1 MKHEVQRNLRR
12 LAGDEGGAVTVI
24 TAVSLVSLIGMSS
37 LAIDYGYVR
46 YAQAMLQAS
55 ADAAAMAGATEI
67 NVNGSSASAAATA
80 ISYSSGSGGKNAFSW
95 LNSTVTTSASLTC
108 LNTLVTGGYPC
119 LGSPTP
125 SNAIVVTQK
134 ATVPLFIGQ
143 ALGFQPMTFTATATA
158 AAKGGGLPPMNIEII
173 LDSTNSMG
181 QADSACPTASSQT
194 KIGCATQGIQMLLGI
209 LWPSVDNVGLMTFP
223 PVCINKTSTT
233 NSTTNCPANSTG
245 PLDDYNCSGTNPG
258 IQYYGTGTNTWATN
272 ITVNG
277 VSQSPYVVVPL
288 SAPGAANYKTSMS
301 PNAPLNFAGYP
312 NGSYVVNA
320 TGYAA
325 NKPSP
330 ATTTCKGIATPGGD
344 GTYYAQAIYAAQ
356 AALTASSQSGVQNV
370 IILFSDGAAN
380 STKMPSNYASKQ
392 CQQGITA
399 AQAAAAAGTWVY
411 TIAYG
416 SPTSTG
422 SSGCS
427 TDTNLSPCSAMQQMA
442 SDPTKFYSDDSQGC
456 LSTDHPSLTS
466 LNSIFQNIGNNLRSA
481 RLVPNG
487 TT

>member
-1 MKHEVQRNLRR
+1 MNRKIQDYLNR
-12 LAGDEGGAVTVI
+12 LIGDEGGAVTVI
-24 TAVSLVSLIGMSS
+24 TAVSFVSLVGISS

-46 YAQAMLQAS
+46 YAQATLQAS
-55 ADAAAMAGATEI
+55 ADAAALAGATEI
-67 NVNGSSASAAATA
+67 NVNGGSSNAAATA
-80 ISYSSGSGGKNAFSW
+80 ISYGSGSGGKNAFSW

-108 LNTLVTGGYPC
+108 LNTLASQGYAC

-143 ALGFQPMTFTATATA
+143 VLGFQPMTFTATATA
-158 AAKGGGLPPMNIEII
+158 AAKGGGLPPMNVEII
-173 LDSTNSMG
+173 LDSTASMG
-181 QADSACPTASSQT
+181 QADSACPTASTQT
-194 KIGCATQGIQMLLGI
+194 KIGCALQGIDTLLGI
-209 LWPSVDNVGLMTFP
+209 FWPSVDNVGLMTFP
-223 PVCINKTSTT
+223 PVCINTTSST
-233 NSTTNCPANSTG
+233 NSTTNCPAHSTG
-245 PLDDYNCSGTNPG
+245 PLNDYNCSGTNPG
-258 IQYYGTGTNTWATN
+258 IQYYGTGTSTWAAN

-288 SAPGAANYKTSMS
+288 SAPGTANYRTSMA
-301 PNAPLNFAGYP
+301 PTAPLNFGGYP
-312 NGSYVVNA
+312 NGSYLVNA
-320 TGYAA
+320 AGYAP

-330 ATTTCKGIATPGGD
+330 AATTCKGIQTPGGD

-356 AALTASSQSGVQNV
+356 AALTANSQKGVQNV
-370 IILFSDGAAN
+370 IILLSDGAAN
-380 STKMPSNYASKQ
+380 STKMPSNYTSKQ

-416 SPTSTG
+416 SPTSA
-422 SSGCS
+422 SSCT
-427 TDTNLSPCSAMQQMA
+427 TDTGLSPCSAMQQMA
-442 SDPTKFYSDDSQGC
+442 SDLTKFYSDDSQGC